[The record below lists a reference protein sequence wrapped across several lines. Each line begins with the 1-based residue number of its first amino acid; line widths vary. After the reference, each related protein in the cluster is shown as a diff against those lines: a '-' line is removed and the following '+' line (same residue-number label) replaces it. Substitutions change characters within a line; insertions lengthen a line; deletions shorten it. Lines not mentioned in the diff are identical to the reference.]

1 MHATETVIIGAGQA
15 GLALSRH
22 LTSAGRDHV
31 VVDRGRLAERWRSER
46 WDSLRLLTPN
56 WMTRLPGWSYDGPDP
71 DGFMTA
77 AEVVAFFEAY
87 AASFGAPVLEG
98 VTVESVEPAG
108 GGFRVS
114 TDAVTWRTA
123 NVVVAT
129 GAADVPRVPGLAGH
143 LPAHVHQI
151 TPSRYRNPA
160 GLPDGGV
167 LVVGASSSGL
177 QIADELA
184 RAGRRAVLAVGDHNR
199 MPRRYRGRDVMW
211 WLDRTGVFDTRIED
225 VPHPERSRRSP
236 SMQLVGRPD
245 HGDLDLGT
253 VHRQGVELAG
263 RLVDVDGGVVRF
275 ADDLAATTARAEARL
290 CRVLDG
296 IDACIAGAGL
306 DARVAP
312 PDRPAPSTSPPR
324 RGTCTCAVPA
334 SARSSGPPDTGRPT
348 RGCACPGSTTARASP
363 RPGAPSRAST
373 GCSCW
378 ASASRPAAAPTSS
391 TASATTPAWS
401 PTGSRAGPR
410 REPPPDQGR
419 PR

>member
-184 RAGRRAVLAVGDHNR
+184 RAGRRVVLAVGDHNR

-312 PDRPAPSTSPPR
+312 PDRPAPLDVPSAPR
-324 RGTCTCAVPA
+324 HLHLRGAGIGTVVWATGYRQAYPWLRLPGLDHRQGLPQTRGAVEGVDGLFVLGQRFQTR
-334 SARSSGPPDTGRPT
+334 RSSNFIDGVRHDTRLVAD
-348 RGCACPGSTTARASP
+348 RIAR
-363 RPGAPSRAST
+363 RAPSRA
-373 GCSCW
+373 
-378 ASASRPAAAPTSS
+378 AA
-391 TASATTPAWS
+391 
-401 PTGSRAGPR
+401 
-410 REPPPDQGR
+410 
-419 PR
+419 

>member
-184 RAGRRAVLAVGDHNR
+184 RAGRRVVLAVGDHNR

-312 PDRPAPSTSPPR
+312 PDRPAPLDVPSAPR
-324 RGTCTCAVPA
+324 HLHLRGAGIGTVVWATGYRQAYPWLRLPGLDHRQGLSQTRGAVEGVDGLFVLGQRFQTR
-334 SARSSGPPDTGRPT
+334 RSSNFIDGVRHD
-348 RGCACPGSTTARASP
+348 ARLVAD
-363 RPGAPSRAST
+363 RIARRAPSRA
-373 GCSCW
+373 
-378 ASASRPAAAPTSS
+378 AA
-391 TASATTPAWS
+391 
-401 PTGSRAGPR
+401 
-410 REPPPDQGR
+410 
-419 PR
+419 